1 LHIAAHRHHDQ
12 PLSVLAGIEM
22 FGLQH
27 LLVGLVACR
36 LYIGEKL
43 GQQGAALESRK
54 VGDLLE
60 DPHHWLVV
68 AQVREL
74 LEHQIPTPVSSS
86 LAPCNR
92 VRLAWR
98 SAVVNVAARQILDP
112 QTLEIALEPY
122 PRVQPLE
129 DCSSFGAPLEPT
141 GAGAA
146 KVLESGREGAY
157 PSEA

>member
-1 LHIAAHRHHDQ
+1 
-12 PLSVLAGIEM
+12 M

-27 LLVGLVACR
+27 LLIGLVACR
-36 LYIGEKL
+36 LHIGEKL

-74 LEHQIPTPVSSS
+74 LEHQIPTPVPTS

-92 VRLAWR
+92 VRLTWR

-129 DCSSFGAPLEPT
+129 ACSSFGAPLEPT

-146 KVLESGREGAY
+146 KVLEGGREGAY